1 MPYTMGLKMQF
12 RCTEGN
18 LSNPIA
24 LLLLVFSSYHII
36 GRFLHFMRILH
47 FITAVFLLIHWSA
60 TTVEAQLGGRIRY
73 TADTLKNGKNERGRY
88 RKLISNVV
96 FKQRGT
102 IVYCDSSYFYPR
114 ENLMEAYGKVRIVDD
129 SAIITSRKLTY
140 QGEERIAKL
149 RQDVVYTNGT
159 RTLYTDIL
167 DYQLDTKV
175 ASFFEHGRL
184 IDVENVLTSKRGI
197 YYESDEVVFFYDDVK
212 LVNPQYTLYADTME
226 YRTPTKI
233 AYTYGPTTIIGKD
246 SSVLNSIGGEY
257 FTEIKQERFSEGQI
271 TTPDYLLDADRLF
284 FDDLE
289 GFYHAIGNVKL
300 TAKHEDTWITG
311 EEGTYYN
318 DLGLTK
324 IWGNAIMKKLMDDE
338 DTFYL
343 SADTLVSIESELDI
357 EDRVLAYYDVKM
369 FKQNLQGKSDSASY
383 VIVDSTIYFYDD
395 PILWN
400 EANQLEADSINVLL
414 VNNLIDKMYLD
425 QNAFVISRDT
435 LRNYNQIK
443 GRNMIAHF
451 DGRQITKIDVNGNGE
466 SNYYYLLEDLTGIM
480 GLNHILCSN
489 MILRFQEGILDDI
502 SFYTNPDATF
512 FPTHEIFNAS
522 ERLEGFNWRV
532 DERPALGD
540 VVYYYR
546 PEDEEDETQEALT
559 KKPSESRPDN

>member
-1 MPYTMGLKMQF
+1 
-12 RCTEGN
+12 
-18 LSNPIA
+18 
-24 LLLLVFSSYHII
+24 
-36 GRFLHFMRILH
+36 MRILH
-47 FITAVFLLIHWSA
+47 LVLPVLFLFYLLVS
-60 TTVEAQLGGRIRY
+60 TNTEAQRNDRIRY
-73 TADTLKNGKNERGRY
+73 TADTLKNGKNDRGRY

-102 IVYCDSSYFYPR
+102 TVYCDSSYFYPG

-140 QGEERIAKL
+140 QGDERIAKL
-149 RQDVVYTNGT
+149 RENVVYTNGT
-159 RTLYTDIL
+159 RTLYTNIL

-175 ASFFEHGRL
+175 ASFFEKGRL
-184 IDVENVLTSKRGI
+184 VDVENVLTSERGF
-197 YYESDEVVFFYDDVK
+197 YYEDTEVVFFYDNVK
-212 LVNPQYTLYADTME
+212 LVNPEYTLYADTME

-246 SSVLNSIGGEY
+246 SSILNSIGGEY
-257 FTEIKQERFSEGQI
+257 FTAIKQEKFSKGEI
-271 TTPDYLLDADRLF
+271 STPDYLLDADRLF

-300 TAKHEDTWITG
+300 TAKHEDSWITG
-311 EEGTYYN
+311 EEGTYYTE
-318 DLGLTK
+318 LGLTK
-324 IWGNAIMKKLMDDE
+324 IWGNAIMKKLMDDL

-343 SADTLVSIESELDI
+343 SADTLVSIESEIDT
-357 EDRVLAYYDVKM
+357 EDRVLAYYEVKM
-369 FKQNLQGKSDSASY
+369 FKTNLQGKSDSASY
-383 VIVDSTIYFYDD
+383 VIVDSMIYFYDD

-400 EANQLEADSINVLL
+400 EGNQLESDSINILL
-414 VNNLIDKMYLD
+414 INNLVDKMFLN
-425 QNAFVISRDT
+425 QNAFVVSRDT

-443 GRNMIAHF
+443 GRNMIAQF
-451 DGRQITKIDVNGNGE
+451 DGRQIIKIDVNGNGE

-489 MILRFQEGILDDI
+489 MILRFQEGVLDNI

-522 ERLEGFNWRV
+522 EHLEGFSWRV
-532 DERPALGD
+532 EERPSLGD

-546 PEDEEDETQEALT
+546 TNEEEKNDSEVLT
-559 KKPSESRPDN
+559 KKTSESGIR